1 MKHSIEYLI
10 NRLLRNSVVDETL
23 SRDQIQDLEK
33 IIEICNGDI
42 HEYIQFAYML
52 NEDLPQEMAEDQVN
66 HALMFVEDI
75 VNAIERV
82 ENSNMLSHIH
92 LAYLLYEIHTR
103 GMNNL
108 LVALEEAAEDR
119 FRIDNA

>member
-1 MKHSIEYLI
+1 MDDDS
-10 NRLLRNSVVDETL
+10 L
-23 SRDQIQDLEK
+23 SKAQIKDLEK
-33 IIEICNGDI
+33 IIEICNDDI

-52 NEDLPQEMAEDQVN
+52 NGDLPQGKAEDQVN
-66 HALMFVEDI
+66 HALTFVED
-75 VNAIERV
+75 VVKGIERL
-82 ENSNMLSHIH
+82 EECNMLSHIH

-108 LVALEEAAEDR
+108 LVSLEGAAEDR